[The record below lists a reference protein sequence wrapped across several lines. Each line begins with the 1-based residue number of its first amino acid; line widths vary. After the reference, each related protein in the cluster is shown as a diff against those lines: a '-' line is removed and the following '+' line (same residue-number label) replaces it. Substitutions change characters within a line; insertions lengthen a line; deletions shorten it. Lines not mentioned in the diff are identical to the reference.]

1 MATKQ
6 APVNQNTNS
15 DYPGK
20 TLAIVGLVFALFMP
34 LVGLA
39 LSIIAYY
46 QSKKAGV
53 KNTIAIVGI
62 IVNVIFNLLI
72 VSFIV
77 MMVAFGFWMFS
88 TFSEATER
96 DNTRKA
102 TMQYL
107 GLEVTRYAQANTAY
121 PASLQNLTSLSG
133 FNSTTLTDSKGN
145 SYSYTTT
152 PEGCDIKTTCTG
164 YIISIPAEVIKNQPR
179 NIRIFQQLQSKI
191 TIELTKQKA
200 YAIIVHV
207 IDINKNIMSS
217 NNQPPSEKPKLFQL
231 FEERIVDG
239 QHGVEPL
246 MPTHS
251 QEIDMNLALVGLD
264 EVDAGKHPDGRY
276 HIDKDRASRLG
287 LVANLGDVKEVN
299 E

>member
-6 APVNQNTNS
+6 APVNQNTNP

-39 LSIIAYY
+39 LSIIAYF

-72 VSFIV
+72 ISIIA
-77 MMVAFGFWMFS
+77 MMVAFGFWIFN
-88 TFSEATER
+88 TISEASQR
-96 DNTRKA
+96 DDARKA

-107 GLEVTRYAQANTAY
+107 GLEVVRYAQSNMAY
-121 PASLQNLTSLSG
+121 PTNLQDLTSLPG

-145 SYSYTTT
+145 SYSYMAT

-164 YIISIPAEVIKNQPR
+164 YIISIPAEVVKNGQET
-179 NIRIFQQLQSKI
+179 L
-191 TIELTKQKA
+191 E
-200 YAIIVHV
+200 Y
-207 IDINKNIMSS
+207 S
-217 NNQPPSEKPKLFQL
+217 NSY
-231 FEERIVDG
+231 
-239 QHGVEPL
+239 
-246 MPTHS
+246 
-251 QEIDMNLALVGLD
+251 NL
-264 EVDAGKHPDGRY
+264 K
-276 HIDKDRASRLG
+276 
-287 LVANLGDVKEVN
+287 
-299 E
+299 